1 MQCGVVQLFPKN
13 KARYTFI
20 NRGKH
25 EFPEGFADAM
35 REEVN
40 NMSKLKLTKT
50 EKQFLKDNCPYLSP
64 LYLDFLEGY
73 RYDPSEV
80 HIEQHGTDLQVTVEG
95 YWYRTILWEVPLL
108 SVISELFYKLTKA
121 TAWTDE
127 QVIA

>member
-1 MQCGVVQLFPKN
+1 MSAILNSLLDNDFYKFTMQCGVVQLFPKN

-40 NMSKLKLTKT
+40 NMSKLKLTKA

-95 YWYRTILWEVPLL
+95 
-108 SVISELFYKLTKA
+108 
-121 TAWTDE
+121 
-127 QVIA
+127 